1 MAQAGNTG
9 TARLLGRQ
17 ALTASAILILFF
29 VGYEVLEREVFAR
42 HLSVVAIRALHT
54 LVGVTAS
61 LVLGAVA
68 TLSVLRM
75 QREQVRLPVGGLV
88 NRADRQRRYL
98 EWFIGV
104 RWIAVAITAALA
116 IIVSPILHIV
126 PLASLPWLLGWCAAL
141 ALANLGFLR
150 LLRKGAEV
158 ERLALLQIA
167 LDLIALTGL
176 LNASGGLEN
185 PLYVLYLFHVFIAGI
200 LLSPRRLAAVTTLA
214 GALVSF
220 LAVGELWRVLPHFEI
235 TVFPHHLVGEHAAHD
250 PLFVAGRL
258 LPFLGILLLA
268 AYVTTV
274 AMWRVRQSEG
284 DLENA
289 AAAAILEH
297 ERLVGVIDAAALGM
311 LTVSANG
318 TVAWANSRALEQ
330 LEWGID
336 VVGAPCPHEHDG
348 RGCLACLV
356 AVALSRSE
364 RVETEGARLAR
375 AGGTARS
382 FRHVATP
389 IRGSSLNVDHVVLLT
404 EEVTARKALE
414 AEALHAAKLSTLGT
428 MAAGVAHEIGNPL
441 ASLQTRLALMRR
453 RQGDEVFQRASLGI
467 LEQQLGRIA
476 GIVRSISRFARRRDP
491 ERALCDLGELA
502 DEAVKL
508 VRLDPRSAG
517 AGFRLELATDLPLV
531 VGVRD
536 QLMQVL
542 LNILLNALEAMS
554 GHGTV
559 TVSTHSNGEQVVLAV
574 ADSGPGID
582 PALRERLFT
591 AFASTKR
598 DGSGL
603 GLFICQSLVHAHG
616 GSIEVEE
623 VDREAPGGATFR
635 LRLPAAAA
643 ALREVA

>member
-1 MAQAGNTG
+1 MMAQAGNTG
-9 TARLLGRQ
+9 TAR
-17 ALTASAILILFF
+17 
-29 VGYEVLEREVFAR
+29 
-42 HLSVVAIRALHT
+42 
-54 LVGVTAS
+54 
-61 LVLGAVA
+61 VLG
-68 TLSVLRM
+68 
-75 QREQVRLPVGGLV
+75 LV
-88 NRADRQRRYL
+88 DRADRQRRYL

-116 IIVSPILHIV
+116 IIVSPVLRVV

-141 ALANLGFLR
+141 ALANLGFLA
-150 LLRKGAEV
+150 LLRRGAQV

-167 LDLIALTGL
+167 LDLIAITGL

-200 LLSPRRLAAVTTLA
+200 LLSPRRLAAVTALA
-214 GALVSF
+214 AALVSG
-220 LAVGELWRVLPHFEI
+220 LAVGELWRILPHFEI
-235 TVFPHHLVGEHAAHD
+235 TVFPHTLLSGHAAHD

-289 AAAAILEH
+289 AAAAMLER
-297 ERLVGVIDAAALGM
+297 ERLAGVIDAAALGM
-311 LTVSANG
+311 LTVSSDG
-318 TVAWANSRALEQ
+318 TLAWANSRALEW
-330 LEWGID
+330 LEWGIG

-348 RGCLACLV
+348 GGCLACLA
-356 AVALSRSE
+356 AVALSRGE
-364 RVETEGARLAR
+364 GVETESARPAR
-375 AGGTARS
+375 EDGMARF

-389 IRGSSLNVDHVVLLT
+389 IRGASRSVDHVVLLV

-414 AEALHAAKLSTLGT
+414 AEALHAAKLSMLGT

-453 RQGDEVFQRASLGI
+453 RPGDEVFQRASQEI

-476 GIVRSISRFARRRDP
+476 RIVRSISRFARRRDP
-491 ERALCDLGELA
+491 ERVLCDLGELA

-508 VRLDPRSAG
+508 VRLDPRSVG
-517 AGFRLELATDLPLV
+517 AGFRLELATDLPPV

-536 QLMQVL
+536 QLMQII

-559 TVSTHSNGEQVVLAV
+559 TVSTRRYGEQVVLAV

-582 PALRERLFT
+582 AALRERLFT

-616 GSIEVEE
+616 GSIEVEALG
-623 VDREAPGGATFR
+623 RGARAGATFR
-635 LRLPAAAA
+635 LHLPAAGP